1 MMRNS
6 IAELVPNFLRR
17 ESETAYAFRRGYR
30 MVRWTYGDVAR
41 VAFQF
46 ARELEDRGISK
57 GERVLLWG
65 ENCAEWIAAFWGCA
79 LRGVVAVPV
88 DRISAPDFVRR
99 VAEQVDARLLA
110 GSVDA
115 LAAIPKLPGLRLE
128 TLRDEL
134 ARHSHS
140 LYA

>member
-1 MMRNS
+1 MTRNS

-17 ESETAYAFRRGYR
+17 EREIAYTFRRGYR
-30 MVRWTYGDVAR
+30 MVCWTYGDVAR

-46 ARELEDRGISK
+46 ARELEHRGIGK

-88 DRISAPDFVRR
+88 DRISAPAFARR
-99 VAEQVDARLLA
+99 VAEQVDAKLLL
-110 GSVDA
+110 GSADA
-115 LAAIPKLPGLRLE
+115 LAAIPHLEGFQLQSLRE
-128 TLRDEL
+128 DVTR
-134 ARHSHS
+134 
-140 LYA
+140 